1 MPRHVNYPRHR
12 PRHGLRYDRHEPVQR
27 ATSAGAQ
34 QYSANGSTGWAAAI
48 PGTALKVNT
57 DVDYYIRIN
66 PTTVLPADNGS
77 YKYTF
82 RLVGSAD
89 GDGGQTAGIGGL
101 NFSWVGNLAHL
112 TGKVP
117 ADQVGKIFT
126 IQATVTD
133 LSGNAVSATPL
144 SATWVA

>member
-1 MPRHVNYPRHR
+1 MPRHVNHVRHR
-12 PRHGLRYDRHEPVQR
+12 PRHGLRYDRHDPVQR
-27 ATSAGAQ
+27 VTAAGAQ
-34 QYSANGSTGWAAAI
+34 QYSANGSTGWAGTI
-48 PGTALKVNT
+48 PGSALKVNT
-57 DVDYYIRIN
+57 PVDYYIRIN

-77 YKYTF
+77 YKYNF

-101 NFSWVGNLAHL
+101 NLTWVGNLAHL

-117 ADQVGKIFT
+117 ANQVGKIFGINT
-126 IQATVTD
+126 TVTD
-133 LSGNAVSATPL
+133 LSGNVVTATPI